1 MAKKGATSIWKTVLQ
16 IALAVLL
23 IVGGLNV
30 FLNADSLLA
39 KAGISTG
46 DKLVTAV
53 SNLFEKGTLRDVV
66 IYVLAAVELIA
77 GILLVLDFFHIK
89 SLDKL
94 DDIFLAIIM
103 ICWVVVFI
111 VLGDFVGLFK
121 NGIKGNEI
129 MPFLSSLANNCIMV
143 SAMGII
149 KAKI

>member
-1 MAKKGATSIWKTVLQ
+1 MAKGTTSIWKTILQ
-16 IALAVLL
+16 IALAVMF
-23 IVGGLNV
+23 IIGGLNV
-30 FLNADSLLA
+30 FMNAGKGFNQLIGA
-39 KAGISTG
+39 TG
-46 DKLVTAV
+46 DPLVTAV
-53 SNLFEKGTLRDVV
+53 SNLFERGTLRDVIV
-66 IYVLAAVELIA
+66 YVLAAVELIA
-77 GILLVLDFFHIK
+77 GVLLILDFFNVK

-129 MPFLSSLANNCIMV
+129 LPFLVSLAKNCLMV

>member
-1 MAKKGATSIWKTVLQ
+1 MAKKGATSIWKTILQ
-16 IALAVLL
+16 IALAVML

-30 FLNADSLLA
+30 FLNANKGFNQLIGA
-39 KAGISTG
+39 TG
-46 DKLVTAV
+46 DPLVTAV
-53 SNLFEKGTLRDVV
+53 SNLFERGTLRDVV
-66 IYVLAAVELIA
+66 VYVLAAVELIA
-77 GILLVLDFFHIK
+77 GLLLVLDFFHIK

-121 NGIKGNEI
+121 NGIKGYEI
-129 MPFLSSLANNCIMV
+129 MPFLFSLAKNCIMV
-143 SAMGII
+143 SAMGIV

>member
-1 MAKKGATSIWKTVLQ
+1 MAKKGATSIWKTILQ
-16 IALAVLL
+16 IALAVML
-23 IVGGLNV
+23 IIGGLNV
-30 FLNADSLLA
+30 FLGEGKD
-39 KAGISTG
+39 
-46 DKLVTAV
+46 DLVKAV
-53 SNLFEKGTLRDVV
+53 SNLFARGTLRDVV

-121 NGIKGNEI
+121 DGIKGNEI
-129 MPFLSSLANNCIMV
+129 LPFLVSLAKNCIMV

>member
-1 MAKKGATSIWKTVLQ
+1 MAKGATSIWKTILQ

-23 IVGGLNV
+23 IIGGLNV
-30 FLNADSLLA
+30 FLGEGKDDLV
-39 KAGISTG
+39 KA
-46 DKLVTAV
+46 VANV
-53 SNLFEKGTLRDVV
+53 FSNGTVKDVV
-66 IYVLAAVELIA
+66 TYALAAVELIA
-77 GILLVLDFFHIK
+77 GVLLILDFFNVK

-103 ICWVVVFI
+103 ICWIVVFI

-129 MPFLSSLANNCIMV
+129 LPFLVSLAKNCIMV

>member
-1 MAKKGATSIWKTVLQ
+1 MAKKGATFIWKTILQ
-16 IALAVLL
+16 IALAVML
-23 IVGGLNV
+23 IIGGLNV
-30 FLNADSLLA
+30 FLGEGKD
-39 KAGISTG
+39 
-46 DKLVTAV
+46 DLVKAV
-53 SNLFEKGTLRDVV
+53 SNLFARGTLRDVV

-77 GILLVLDFFHIK
+77 GLLLVLDFFHIK

-121 NGIKGNEI
+121 DGIQGREI
-129 MPFLSSLANNCIMV
+129 LPFLVSLAKNCIMV
-143 SAMGII
+143 SAMGIV

>member
-1 MAKKGATSIWKTVLQ
+1 MAKGATSIWKTILQ
-16 IALAVLL
+16 IALAVML
-23 IVGGLNV
+23 IIGGLNV
-30 FLNADSLLA
+30 FLGEGKDDLV
-39 KAGISTG
+39 KA
-46 DKLVTAV
+46 VANV
-53 SNLFEKGTLRDVV
+53 FSNGTVKDVV
-66 IYVLAAVELIA
+66 TYALAAVELIA
-77 GILLVLDFFHIK
+77 GVLLILDFFNVK

-129 MPFLSSLANNCIMV
+129 LPFLVSLAKNCIMV
-143 SAMGII
+143 SAFGII

>member
-1 MAKKGATSIWKTVLQ
+1 MAKNGSISIFKTILQ
-16 IALAVLL
+16 IALAIML
-23 IVGGLNV
+23 IIGGLNV
-30 FLNADSLLA
+30 FLNADKGFHKLLGA
-39 KAGISTG
+39 TG

-53 SNLFEKGTLRDVV
+53 SHLFEKGTLRDIVV
-66 IYVLAAVELIA
+66 YVLASIEVITGL
-77 GILLVLDFFHIK
+77 LLVLDFFNIK

-121 NGIKGNEI
+121 NGIKEREI
-129 MPFLSSLANNCIMV
+129 VPFLSSLANNLIMV